1 MSMPVIGIKEI
12 AMKFLKPA
20 LMAACFFVTANAV
33 ADNAHLRSTL
43 EERMPGV
50 KIGQIN
56 AGPMPGLFEVVV
68 NGINVM
74 YTDKNGDLAFFGNVV
89 NLKTTESITRKRSE
103 ELAFVDFSKI
113 PLTQAIVKVKGD
125 GSRKLVVFSDP
136 DCPYCKQLEK
146 DLAFLDNVTIYT
158 MLYPLEELHPGARK
172 KSEAVWC
179 ASDRTKAWDDLM
191 LYGKEPA
198 AATGECKT
206 PIDEIHKLAE
216 QLYISGTPG
225 LVFQNGK
232 LVPGGLKTE
241 QIEELLKAATKS

>member
-1 MSMPVIGIKEI
+1 
-12 AMKFLKPA
+12 MKFLKA
-20 LMAACFFVTANAV
+20 TLLVACLIVTAHAG
-33 ADNAHLRSTL
+33 ADNARLRSTL

-56 AGPMPGLFEVVV
+56 PGPMPGLFEVVV

-74 YTDKNGDLAFFGNVV
+74 YTDKKGELAFFGNMV
-89 NLKTTESITRKRSE
+89 NLKTQENLTKKRAE
-103 ELAFVDFSKI
+103 ALAFVDFSQI

-146 DLAFLDNVTIYT
+146 EIAFLDNVTVYT

-179 ASDRTKAWDDLM
+179 SPDRAKTWDDLM
-191 LYGKEPA
+191 LYGKEPTAVA
-198 AATGECKT
+198 AAKCEA
-206 PIDEIHKLAE
+206 PLDEIHKVAE
-216 QLYISGTPG
+216 RLSITGTPG
-225 LVFQNGK
+225 LVFENGK
-232 LVPGGLKTE
+232 LVPGILKTE